1 MGFRNW
7 VYEKTGFNLKTL
19 KYTPQLDLGQ
29 FESIGDNCEFGLFL
43 KKSKNYKSSFFR
55 FVRILDYSKVNELI
69 VNNFS
74 DIFLFENLIPITEEM
89 VFDKKYKMSFHTSLR
104 SHKKQENFEF
114 NLAGE
119 QLLNAYNTE
128 LEKIKYLS
136 IKFSHELKTANK
148 IYVIKTNEFTSI
160 DEINQLSKTLLSM
173 GNCKILNVRA
183 TNESKKLFTIEKLNQ
198 NLFIGYIDEF
208 ADYNN
213 VTKFRFYSWYRLM
226 NNAKK
231 IMVND

>member
-7 VYEKTGFNLKTL
+7 FYKKTGFNLKTL
-19 KYTPQLDLGQ
+19 KYTPQLDLSR
-29 FESIGDNCEFGLFL
+29 FESLGDNCEFGLFL
-43 KKSKNYKSSFFR
+43 QKSKNNKSSFFR

-69 VNNFS
+69 ENNFS
-74 DIFLFENLIPITEEM
+74 DIFLFENLIPTTEEM
-89 VFDKKYKMSFHTSLR
+89 VFDKKYKMSFHTTLR
-104 SHKKQENFEF
+104 SHQEKEIFEF
-114 NLAGE
+114 NYSGE

-136 IKFSHELKTANK
+136 RKFLHDLKTANK
-148 IYVIKTNEFTSI
+148 IYVLKTNEFTSI
-160 DEINQLSKTLLSM
+160 YEINLLSQTLLSK

-183 TNESKKLFTIEKLNQ
+183 TNESKKLFTIEKLNK

-208 ADYNN
+208 ADYNSAHE
-213 VTKFRFYSWYRLM
+213 FRFYSWHRLM

-231 IMVND
+231 IIAND